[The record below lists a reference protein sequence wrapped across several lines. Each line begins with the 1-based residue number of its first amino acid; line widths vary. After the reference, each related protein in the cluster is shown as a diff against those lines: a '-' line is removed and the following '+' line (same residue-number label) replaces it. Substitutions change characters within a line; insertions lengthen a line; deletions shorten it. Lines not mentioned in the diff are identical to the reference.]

1 MGEPRT
7 WILAFSEHF
16 IKFYVISSWAIIRT
30 PFQRRVHGWLAHMLT
45 VVYCLQ
51 RTPSTHTHTEAHKD
65 VSACMC
71 VRRNQL
77 QLQLRLPITRL
88 ARLKPKLQ
96 TIETKGRQKEAQR
109 KGFHLSFLPHS
120 LPLAASVYVF
130 IVRV

>member
-109 KGFHLSFLPHS
+109 KGFHLPHS